1 MRPHKR
7 RPHGFT
13 LIELI
18 IVVIVIGIMAAV
30 LAPLAV
36 SSLRAYDA
44 VLGDV
49 VVLDKLRY
57 ATERLAREIRE
68 VDYVA
73 PPPTGTG
80 TGFGFTSMGNNSMAF
95 TRSTGMP
102 SPNTTVTVGNTGTS
116 VTLNYSSGGGTQM
129 LTDELGGIS
138 GTPSSNLLF
147 EYLDQNGDVLASPTT
162 TTVYSVR
169 ISLTLRHNS
178 QDYTQRTQVELKNR
192 S

>member
-102 SPNTTVTVGNTGTS
+102 SP
-116 VTLNYSSGGGTQM
+116 
-129 LTDELGGIS
+129 
-138 GTPSSNLLF
+138 
-147 EYLDQNGDVLASPTT
+147 
-162 TTVYSVR
+162 
-169 ISLTLRHNS
+169 
-178 QDYTQRTQVELKNR
+178 
-192 S
+192 